1 MRNRRCMWPSKKG
14 IAHSLVV
21 ISSTSKCRQVNR
33 ICILECWVC
42 PLIRSTFPFLSMNP
56 KLWEKRASVPSFVN
70 YSPIVR
76 IPILKWKVFP
86 CNRYHCFYDV
96 VNMLWNNGIPS
107 TTVRSNESK
116 PCYLVWFWLQE
127 RLTFEKKSLIPCFAN
142 SHESAS

>member
-33 ICILECWVC
+33 ICILECWVW
-42 PLIRSTFPFLSMNP
+42 PLMRSSFLFWSMNP
-56 KLWEKRASVPSFVN
+56 KLWEKRGSIPSFEN
-70 YSPIVR
+70 YSSIVR

-86 CNRYHCFYDV
+86 RNRYHYFYDV
-96 VNMLWNNGIPS
+96 VNTLWNNGIPS
-107 TTVRSNESK
+107 TIVRSNESK
-116 PCYLVWFWLQE
+116 PCFLVWFCLQE
-127 RLTFEKKSLIPCFAN
+127 RLTFEKNTLIPYFAN